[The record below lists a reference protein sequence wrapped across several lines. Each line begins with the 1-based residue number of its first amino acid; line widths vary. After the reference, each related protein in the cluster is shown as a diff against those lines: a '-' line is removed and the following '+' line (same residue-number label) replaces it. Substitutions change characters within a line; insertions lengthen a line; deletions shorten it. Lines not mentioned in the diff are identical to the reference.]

1 MAIDNLKEKLAK
13 VVSKEPSK
21 WLADAQSRKANKGWL
36 KHSQQV
42 ALQVLTRLDELK
54 MSQVKLA
61 EILSITPQ
69 QVNKWVKGNENFTFE
84 TIDKLE
90 KALDFQLMQIC
101 TQKPQQ
107 ILVHSTSINISLK
120 PSHSVIRHSSYSK
133 KKERAVNIIKANDI
147 SSFKRSRQIN
157 FC

>member
-21 WLADAQSRKANKGWL
+21 WLADAQNRKANKGWL

-42 ALQVLTRLDELK
+42 AMQILTRLDELK
-54 MSQVKLA
+54 MSQVRLA
-61 EILSITPQ
+61 EILNITPQ

-90 KALDFQLMQIC
+90 KALNFQLIQIC
-101 TQKPQQ
+101 TQKPIQTP
-107 ILVHSTSINISLK
+107 VHTTPIHISLSPAVASK
-120 PSHSVIRHSSYSK
+120 RHSSYSRK
-133 KKERAVNIIKANDI
+133 KKQTVDRIQTNDLT
-147 SSFKRSRQIN
+147 SFKRSSQISY
-157 FC
+157 C